1 MKKRFLTTNFLINVS
16 KYIFQLFSETDWK
29 ESFID
34 LTFLTLE

>member
-1 MKKRFLTTNFLINVS
+1 MKKRFLTTNFLNVS
-16 KYIFQLFSETDWK
+16 KNIFQLFSETDWK